1 MKLQYHYALSG
12 DSYDVR
18 HTSGAIAK
26 NLNFHV
32 DSLGHYHTYPGYYTD
47 REGLDTYLLLFTLS
61 GQGYLEYQG
70 QEYFMTKDTAQ
81 SLRNGNSNISIFMAA
96 LPISTMR
103 CCEAREQYF
112 WIFRIPSG

>member
-70 QEYFMTKDTAQ
+70 QEYFMTKDTAA
-81 SLRNGNSNISIFMAA
+81 LISCSEHQFYRTESAK
-96 LPISTMR
+96 PGSSISG
-103 CCEAREQYF
+103 YF
-112 WIFRIPSG
+112 GSHQDE